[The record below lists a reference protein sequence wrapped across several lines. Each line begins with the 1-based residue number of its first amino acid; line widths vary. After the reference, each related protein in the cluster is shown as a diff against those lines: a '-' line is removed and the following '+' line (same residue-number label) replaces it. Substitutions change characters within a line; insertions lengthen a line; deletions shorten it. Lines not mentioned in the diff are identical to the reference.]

1 MILQTNK
8 WKLIKVTTSN
18 RQDHK
23 CLLHPEMLTSHNL
36 ISEDVW
42 VKIMSPPNPS
52 SSPPPHPPLSPPS
65 PSSSPPPLPP
75 FLHLLRDHYLPVS
88 SHKLKNP
95 NMDTLVTERIKSHPP
110 LKRNPNYFLS
120 ALTFKSFLFHFFSQ
134 KLIICFERTGSF
146 IVQYARDPWTIQER
160 WNSYLPD
167 GWLQL

>member
-36 ISEDVW
+36 ITEEVW
-42 VKIMSPPNPS
+42 VKIM
-52 SSPPPHPPLSPPS
+52 SPPS
-65 PSSSPPPLPP
+65 PSSSPPLPSPPHPP

-120 ALTFKSFLFHFFSQ
+120 ALTFNSFLLHFFSQ

>member
-1 MILQTNK
+1 MVNNFFPSIQHKMILQTNK

-23 CLLHPEMLTSHNL
+23 CLLHQEMLTSHNV
-36 ISEDVW
+36 ITEDVW
-42 VKIMSPPNPS
+42 VKIMSPP
-52 SSPPPHPPLSPPS
+52 S
-65 PSSSPPPLPP
+65 PSSSPPHPP

-110 LKRNPNYFLS
+110 LKRNPNCFLS
-120 ALTFKSFLFHFFSQ
+120 ALTFNSFLLHFFSQ

-146 IVQYARDPWTIQER
+146 IVRYARDPWTIQER

>member
-1 MILQTNK
+1 MVNNFFPSIQRKMILQTNK

-36 ISEDVW
+36 ITEDVW
-42 VKIMSPPNPS
+42 VKIMSPP
-52 SSPPPHPPLSPPS
+52 S
-65 PSSSPPPLPP
+65 PSSSPPHPP

-120 ALTFKSFLFHFFSQ
+120 ALTFNSFLLHFFSQ

-146 IVQYARDPWTIQER
+146 IVRYARDPWTIQER

>member
-42 VKIMSPPNPS
+42 VKIMSPPSPS
-52 SSPPPHPPLSPPS
+52 SSPPPH
-65 PSSSPPPLPP
+65 PP

-120 ALTFKSFLFHFFSQ
+120 ALTFNSFLLHFFST
-134 KLIICFERTGSF
+134 KVNYLFWKNRKFYCSVCKRSMNNSREMKFIFTWWLTPTLISPLVFANLLE
-146 IVQYARDPWTIQER
+146 
-160 WNSYLPD
+160 
-167 GWLQL
+167 

>member
-1 MILQTNK
+1 MVNNFFPSIQHKMILQTNK

-36 ISEDVW
+36 ITEDVW
-42 VKIMSPPNPS
+42 VKIMSPP
-52 SSPPPHPPLSPPS
+52 S
-65 PSSSPPPLPP
+65 PSSSPPHPP

-120 ALTFKSFLFHFFSQ
+120 ALTFNSFLLHFFSQ
-134 KLIICFERTGSF
+134 KLIIERTGSF
-146 IVQYARDPWTIQER
+146 IVRYARDPWTIQER

>member
-42 VKIMSPPNPS
+42 VKIMSPPSPS
-52 SSPPPHPPLSPPS
+52 SSPPPH
-65 PSSSPPPLPP
+65 PP

-95 NMDTLVTERIKSHPP
+95 NLDTLVTERIKSHLP

-120 ALTFKSFLFHFFSQ
+120 ALTVESFLLHFFSQ

-146 IVQYARDPWTIQER
+146 IVRYARDPWTIQER

>member
-23 CLLHPEMLTSHNL
+23 CLLHQEMLTSHNL
-36 ISEDVW
+36 ITEDVW
-42 VKIMSPPNPS
+42 VKIMSPP
-52 SSPPPHPPLSPPS
+52 S
-65 PSSSPPPLPP
+65 PSSSPPHPP

-120 ALTFKSFLFHFFSQ
+120 ALTFKSFLLHFFSQ

-146 IVQYARDPWTIQER
+146 IVRYARDPWTIQER

>member
-1 MILQTNK
+1 MVNNFFPSIQHKMILQTNK

-36 ISEDVW
+36 ITEDVW
-42 VKIMSPPNPS
+42 VKIMSPPSPS
-52 SSPPPHPPLSPPS
+52 YSPPH
-65 PSSSPPPLPP
+65 PP

-120 ALTFKSFLFHFFSQ
+120 ALTFNSFLLHFFSQ

-146 IVQYARDPWTIQER
+146 IVRYARDPWTIQER

>member
-1 MILQTNK
+1 MVNNFFPSIQHKMILQTNK

-36 ISEDVW
+36 ITEDVW
-42 VKIMSPPNPS
+42 VKIMSPP
-52 SSPPPHPPLSPPS
+52 S
-65 PSSSPPPLPP
+65 PSSSPPHPP

-95 NMDTLVTERIKSHPP
+95 NMDTLDTERIKSHPP

-120 ALTFKSFLFHFFSQ
+120 ALTFNSFLLHFFSQ

-146 IVQYARDPWTIQER
+146 IVRYARDPWTIQER

>member
-1 MILQTNK
+1 MVNNFFPSIQHKMILQTNK

-36 ISEDVW
+36 ITEDVW
-42 VKIMSPPNPS
+42 VKIMSPP
-52 SSPPPHPPLSPPS
+52 S
-65 PSSSPPPLPP
+65 PSSSPPHPP

-120 ALTFKSFLFHFFSQ
+120 ALTFNSFLLHFFSQ
-134 KLIICFERTGSF
+134 KLIISFERTGSF
-146 IVQYARDPWTIQER
+146 IVRYARDPWTIQER

>member
-42 VKIMSPPNPS
+42 VKIMSPPSPSS
-52 SSPPPHPPLSPPS
+52 SSPPH
-65 PSSSPPPLPP
+65 PP

-95 NMDTLVTERIKSHPP
+95 NMDTLVTERIKSHLP

-120 ALTFKSFLFHFFSQ
+120 ALTVKSFLLHFFSQ

-146 IVQYARDPWTIQER
+146 IVRYARDPWTIQER

>member
-1 MILQTNK
+1 MVNNFFPSIQHKMILQTNK

-23 CLLHPEMLTSHNL
+23 CLLHQEMLTSHNL
-36 ISEDVW
+36 ITEDVW
-42 VKIMSPPNPS
+42 VKIMST
-52 SSPPPHPPLSPPS
+52 PS
-65 PSSSPPPLPP
+65 PSSSPPHPP

-110 LKRNPNYFLS
+110 LKRKPNYFLS
-120 ALTFKSFLFHFFSQ
+120 ALTFNSFLLHFFSQ

-146 IVQYARDPWTIQER
+146 IVRYARDPWTIQER

>member
-42 VKIMSPPNPS
+42 VKIM
-52 SSPPPHPPLSPPS
+52 SPPS

-120 ALTFKSFLFHFFSQ
+120 ALTFKSFLLHFFSQ

-146 IVQYARDPWTIQER
+146 TVRYARDPWTIQVR

>member
-42 VKIMSPPNPS
+42 VRIM
-52 SSPPPHPPLSPPS
+52 SPPS
-65 PSSSPPPLPP
+65 PSSSPPPHPP

-95 NMDTLVTERIKSHPP
+95 NMDTLVTERIKSNLP

-120 ALTFKSFLFHFFSQ
+120 ALTFKSFLLHFFSQ

-146 IVQYARDPWTIQER
+146 IVRYARDPWTIQER